1 MATITANAT
10 HRSILGAILYRAV
23 RAVNIVLTIVAQRRT
38 LRELSSLDDYQLT
51 DIGLRRDQLTPS
63 LFASQRHTAR

>member
-23 RAVNIVLTIVAQRRT
+23 RAVNTVLTIVAQRRT
-38 LRELSSLDDYQLT
+38 LRELSLLDDYQLT

-63 LFASQRHTAR
+63 LFASQRHTAL

>member
-10 HRSILGAILYRAV
+10 RRSILGAILYRAV
-23 RAVNIVLTIVAQRRT
+23 RAVNTVLTIVAQRRT
-38 LRELSSLDDYQLT
+38 LQELSLMDDYQLS